1 MQEIVL
7 CFVTA
12 FSLTY
17 FAIPPIITI
26 ALDKNLCDQPGER
39 RSHITPTPSL
49 GGIAIF
55 GGILFSMLLWTPME
69 IFGNLQYIFC
79 SFILIFLIGAKDD
92 ISPVAP
98 SKKIGAQFI
107 AAIILAFKSNIQLTS
122 LYGLAGYHG
131 PLPELVA
138 GGLSVFT
145 ILVIM
150 NAFNLIDGINGLA
163 GSIVALVTGTLGC
176 WFYMAEHMEY
186 AILAFSTTGAVLS
199 FLRYNLSPAKIF
211 MGDTGSLILGM
222 ICAIL
227 IIEFIDL
234 NETLASDVAFRF
246 DAIPVVAIGI
256 MVIPLFDTLRVFTT
270 RILRGKSPFEADR
283 RHIHHLLID
292 YGLSHMQATGVLIFI
307 NVLFIVLVF
316 SLDKIINMHL
326 LLVLILAL
334 AGGATL
340 WLHRAVINKRKMD
353 QFNTEVV

>member
-26 ALDKNLCDQPGER
+26 ALEKNLCDQPGER

-49 GGIAIF
+49 GGIAMF
-55 GGILFSMLLWTPME
+55 GGILFSLLLWTPME

-138 GGLSVFT
+138 GALSVFT

-163 GSIVALVTGTLGC
+163 GSVVALVTGTLGC
-176 WFYMAEHMEY
+176 WFYMAGHMEY
-186 AILAFSTTGAVLS
+186 TILAFSTTGAVLS
-199 FLRYNLSPAKIF
+199 FLRYNLTPAKIF

-227 IIEFIDL
+227 IIKFIDL
-234 NETLASDVAFRF
+234 NEALASDVAFRF

-292 YGLSHMQATGVLIFI
+292 YGLNHMQATGALIFI

-316 SLDKIINMHL
+316 SLDKMLNMHL
-326 LLVLILAL
+326 LLILILTL

-340 WLHRAVINKRKMD
+340 WLHRAVINKRKTD
-353 QFNTEVV
+353 QLNTH